1 MAFSNDIRFS
11 FLYIDLYSMGRAW
24 VYPESI
30 IPYNMLRYIVKGEAE
45 FCIND
50 KTIKVKENQIVYI
63 PKESRMSCRAISDVF
78 KFFSL
83 RFTTS
88 VIYQGYDILG
98 KVYGIPRILEN
109 KGEDSYF
116 KQIYKWFHT
125 EQRAKKC
132 FIRGNLNLL
141 IGSLS
146 MRLESNILQKK
157 LKIENEKY
165 DIERI
170 RQREMKL
177 HNQIDPRIRI
187 VADYIILHPTEKYTP
202 KKMSKMAG
210 LSKQRFSSLFKKNMG
225 KTPMQYIREIRL
237 SMAAKM
243 LLMKNENI
251 NDIAYIVGYED
262 TNYFIREFKSS
273 FGLTPN
279 QYRKAGRDV

>member
-30 IPYNMLRYIVKGEAE
+30 IPYNMLRYIVKGE
-45 FCIND
+45 
-50 KTIKVKENQIVYI
+50 
-63 PKESRMSCRAISDVF
+63 
-78 KFFSL
+78 
-83 RFTTS
+83 
-88 VIYQGYDILG
+88 
-98 KVYGIPRILEN
+98 
-109 KGEDSYF
+109 DSYF

-146 MRLESNILQKK
+146 MRSESNILQKK

-187 VADYIILHPTEKYTP
+187 VADYVILHPTEKYTP